1 MRFIG
6 IVFLFLFLVS
16 CDEQIVQE
24 ATTPNISLP
33 TLKLTKSSVIV
44 SMNYIADIESVRN
57 VEIRSRLGG
66 YIESIAVDEGQEVE
80 ENQLLFKLNDEYFQN
95 ELSKANANYKIAL
108 SEVKLI
114 EIEARNTQLLVDK
127 GVLNQIELDAV
138 QAKLEAA
145 QAKLENAKSLELLA
159 ELNIRY
165 TEIRAPFK
173 GVLNRIPFK
182 EGSYISD
189 GTLLTSLSDLSY
201 LNVYFNVS
209 ENEYLAFK
217 KNSRDS
223 TVNGQ
228 EVDLILVDG
237 SIYSEKGII
246 ETIEGEF
253 ESGTGAIAFRAKFKN
268 SNKILKHNATGKIR
282 LKQNLEDVFII
293 PQKSVF
299 EIQEKYFVF
308 KVNEENIVEAT
319 TFVPMFRKNDFYI
332 VNSDEFEIGDAIVLE
347 GTQKIKDGNE
357 IVPEIG
363 SFTISKTF

>member
-1 MRFIG
+1 MFWL
-6 IVFLFLFLVS
+6 VVS
-16 CDEQIVQE
+16 CNEQVTQE
-24 ATTPNISLP
+24 LIAPNITLP
-33 TLKLTKSSVIV
+33 TLKLTKNSASV
-44 SMNYIADIESVRN
+44 SMDYIADIESVRN

-66 YIESIAVDEGQEVE
+66 YLESIAVDEGQEVH

-95 ELSKANANYKIAL
+95 ELSKAKANYKIAL

-114 EIEARNTQLLVDK
+114 EIEEKNTKLLVEK
-127 GVLNQIELDAV
+127 GVLNTIELDAV

-165 TEIRAPFK
+165 TEIRAPFN
-173 GVLNRIPFK
+173 GVINRIPFK

-237 SIYSEKGII
+237 SLYPEKGII

-268 SNKILKHNATGKIR
+268 SNRILKHNATGKVR
-282 LKQNLEDVFII
+282 LKQNLTGVFVI

-308 KVNEENIVEAT
+308 KVNKDNIVEAT
-319 TFVPMFRKNDFYI
+319 SFVPMFRRKDYFI
-332 VNSDEFEIGDAIVLE
+332 VNGDGFEDDDVIVLE
-347 GTQKIKDGNE
+347 GTQKVKDGNE
-357 IVPEIG
+357 IVPKVGE
-363 SFTISKTF
+363 FTRS